1 MGFLRESEQS
11 SGDQLP
17 SKAGE
22 FIYRKKQ
29 KNKKKT
35 LKALEAIPRTTAN
48 ETFIQENLWK
58 FILKRESLVFESRP
72 APPHPK
78 KKVPD
83 HGGGCSGRYQKEN
96 KIDFTKII
104 QPIIKHTAEN
114 NNMKWGGQYPVFL
127 DILSPKMPSFQ

>member
-17 SKAGE
+17 SKVGE
-22 FIYRKKQ
+22 FIYRKK
-29 KNKKKT
+29 KKQKT

-72 APPHPK
+72 APPTPK
-78 KKVPD
+78 KKSQIMEEAAQGD
-83 HGGGCSGRYQKEN
+83 TKK
-96 KIDFTKII
+96 KIK
-104 QPIIKHTAEN
+104 
-114 NNMKWGGQYPVFL
+114 
-127 DILSPKMPSFQ
+127 